1 MSSKKNIGRNHY
13 QSISKKLKSQNKI
26 DRDFESKI
34 NILTLEELIAL
45 KLEVSSRLLNG
56 KFYGFPIW
64 KTSNLIFKDS
74 LIKFALSSTKTH
86 KEAANL
92 LGLTI
97 QELKIFIRKYKVNEQ
112 LE

>member
-1 MSSKKNIGRNHY
+1 MSKKKNIGRNHY
-13 QSISKKLKSQNKI
+13 QSISKKLFSENKI
-26 DRDFESKI
+26 NKEFEARL
-34 NILTLEELIAL
+34 NLLTLEELISL
-45 KLEVSSRLLNG
+45 KLENSAKLVNG
-56 KFYGFPIW
+56 KLFGFAIW

-74 LIKFALSSTKTH
+74 LIKFALSATKSH

-92 LGLTI
+92 LGLTL

>member
-1 MSSKKNIGRNHY
+1 MSKKKNIGRNHY
-13 QSISKKLKSQNKI
+13 QSISKKLFSENKI
-26 DRDFESKI
+26 NKEFEARL
-34 NILTLEELIAL
+34 NLLTLEELISL
-45 KLEVSSRLLNG
+45 KLENSAKLVNG
-56 KFYGFPIW
+56 KLFGFPIW

-74 LIKFALSSTKTH
+74 LIKFALSATKSH

-92 LGLTI
+92 LGLTL